1 MTPPPT
7 PSQATLDKLRAV
19 GTATVSMQLLKRG
32 LRHVSIAGVKPL
44 RPDQGCVV
52 GPAYTLR
59 FLPLREDLSDPAV
72 LGARGYGP
80 RVAIEECPPGSV
92 MVVEARGIATTGTI
106 GDILT
111 ARLAKRGVAAMVV
124 DGAVRDGAGVSATGF
139 DVWCLGASP
148 PASITQLSGGDVQIP
163 VACGDVTVFPG
174 DILVC
179 DGDGAVVVPVRLA
192 DEVAD
197 DAVEQDR
204 FERWVQARVEEGR
217 ATIGLY
223 PPNAETR
230 VEYEAWKAGGG
241 AQ

>member
-1 MTPPPT
+1 MAPE
-7 PSQATLDKLRAV
+7 TLDALRTV

-32 LRHVSIAGVKPL
+32 LRHVSIHGVKPL
-44 RPDQGCVV
+44 APDQGCVA

-72 LGARGYGP
+72 LGAPGYGP
-80 RVAIEECPPGSV
+80 RVAIEACPAGAIL
-92 MVVEARGIATTGTI
+92 VVEARGLATTGTI

-111 ARLAKRGVAAMVV
+111 ARLAKRGVAGLVV
-124 DGAVRDGAGVSATGF
+124 DGAVRDGAGVAATGF
-139 DVWCLGASP
+139 PVWCLGSAP
-148 PASITQLSGGDVQIP
+148 PASITGLSGGDVEGA

-174 DILVC
+174 DIIVA
-179 DGDGAVVVPVRLA
+179 DGDGAVVIPAGIA
-192 DEVAD
+192 DAVAA

-217 ATIGLY
+217 PTIGLY

-230 VEYEAWKAGGG
+230 EEYEAWRAE
-241 AQ
+241 QET

>member
-1 MTPPPT
+1 MPT
-7 PSQATLDKLRAV
+7 EDTIAKLRAV

-32 LRHVSIAGVKPL
+32 LRHVSIDGVKPL
-44 RPDQGCVV
+44 RPDQGCVA

-72 LGARGYGP
+72 LGAPGYGP
-80 RVAIEECPPGSV
+80 RVAIEECPAGAV

-111 ARLAKRGVAAMVV
+111 ARLAKRGVAGMVV
-124 DGAVRDGAGVSATGF
+124 DGAVRDGAGVAATGF
-139 DVWCLGASP
+139 DIWCLGSAP
-148 PASITQLSGGDVQIP
+148 PASITQLSGGDVEIP
-163 VACGDVTVFPG
+163 VACGNVTVFPG
-174 DILVC
+174 DVVVC
-179 DGDGAVVVPVRLA
+179 DGDGAVVVPATLA
-192 DEVAD
+192 DAIAD

-230 VEYEAWKAGGG
+230 AEYETWKASVGT
-241 AQ
+241 ASDEYR